1 MPTFE
6 SLLVIGDDSQAI
18 FSFRGTSPEYIIN
31 FDQYMGEPVDDIY
44 LLENHRSTP
53 EVIEFANR
61 INDMNVD
68 KVAKQLI
75 ATRDHGK
82 PVIVEGFYNKT
93 DEYNYIVDQ
102 IKHHLDTGV
111 PPEDIA
117 VITYTKSELNQI
129 ADLLTKKNIPSLYA
143 APEQLLNNSRIRAI
157 LAFARV
163 IHDQQDTKDAL
174 IVANAKIGGSIM
186 DLPEGMIQER
196 VDQVIEEA
204 GMICMAPTL
213 QLKKELFEKFI
224 DSISFQDEAVEY
236 FKDSLQFKEFDEI
249 MQYCSDFCTYGENA
263 LFKRIDPYPG
273 VVLVTAHSSKGLEWP
288 IVFNSITHYDRKE
301 RKSRKEIEE
310 MRRLLFV
317 SATRA
322 RDELVITAQFYSTES
337 QNGAPVFNMFL
348 QDAFKAAEKQFNP
361 NAVKYDQ
368 P

>member
-1 MPTFE
+1 
-6 SLLVIGDDSQAI
+6 
-18 FSFRGTSPEYIIN
+18 
-31 FDQYMGEPVDDIY
+31 
-44 LLENHRSTP
+44 
-53 EVIEFANR
+53 
-61 INDMNVD
+61 
-68 KVAKQLI
+68 
-75 ATRDHGK
+75 
-82 PVIVEGFYNKT
+82 
-93 DEYNYIVDQ
+93 
-102 IKHHLDTGV
+102 
-111 PPEDIA
+111 
-117 VITYTKSELNQI
+117 
-129 ADLLTKKNIPSLYA
+129 
-143 APEQLLNNSRIRAI
+143 
-157 LAFARV
+157 
-163 IHDQQDTKDAL
+163 
-174 IVANAKIGGSIM
+174 M

-249 MQYCSDFCTYGENA
+249 MQYFSDFCTYGENA

-361 NAVKYDQ
+361 NAVNTINIKDTKYL